1 MVYSGKRR
9 PRNSKLEKVYERV
22 DTLASKEHTE
32 TEARIAKRF
41 VEENW
46 AKFPSDYENTSR
58 NQRSLVE
65 RWKMNFSTISLVYVN
80 GKQIW
85 SI

>member
-1 MVYSGKRR
+1 MEIGEGVTSWHAFHKMVYSGKRR

-41 VEENW
+41 VKENW
-46 AKFPSDYENTSR
+46 AKFPSDYENTQSEM
-58 NQRSLVE
+58 L
-65 RWKMNFSTISLVYVN
+65 
-80 GKQIW
+80 
-85 SI
+85 